1 MESFHP
7 LSGICV
13 TNWHLDTYMYVCQ
26 FVTQNK
32 ELPIHKN
39 NNKNTERSNNVCYYY
54 TMINAENSLVIHLD
68 SRFGNKIETN
78 SEGRLLTT
86 NYTYTMVE
94 GIPVP
99 DSKMCEISLYNATI
113 PYSFYNVR
121 NGVNNQIGITATT
134 SVDNT
139 AILFI
144 PEGNYTAVSLKNELI
159 KQQKASS
166 SDVIKNLNLTISYDR
181 TILKY
186 SFSIPAVS
194 GGLKTATNN
203 LLSSITTSPT
213 TITNDVHY
221 DITTHTSGS
230 GSGAIVTVA
239 GNGTSVSNITVT
251 TVGNG
256 YVPGDTLTVKDS
268 DIGATGDLIMTLTS
282 GNIDNDLVSVSFE
295 FAESGP
301 MFGFTSET
309 KTMVASGDNI
319 TLTSENCVDISD
331 SIHGLYIRQNLSSKS
346 TLDNE
351 TGTFSNILARI
362 PINTNPGG
370 IIFHTPSNSTHRA
383 LVSLQSIQTIGI
395 KLTDDRNR
403 TIDLNGLNFQVSIM
417 ITLVDKV
424 SNAPE
429 LTRITR
435 RKQEMFLA
443 NQMHKTASKKKHSRR
458 NKKR

>member
-1 MESFHP
+1 
-7 LSGICV
+7 
-13 TNWHLDTYMYVCQ
+13 
-26 FVTQNK
+26 
-32 ELPIHKN
+32 
-39 NNKNTERSNNVCYYY
+39 
-54 TMINAENSLVIHLD
+54 MINAENSLVIHLD
-68 SRFGNKIETN
+68 SRFSNKIETN

-86 NYTYTMVE
+86 NYTYTMIE

-121 NGVNNQIGITATT
+121 NGVNNQIGITAIASSDHT
-134 SVDNT
+134 SV
-139 AILFI
+139 LFI

-166 SDVIKNLNLTISYDR
+166 NDVIKNLNLTISYDR
-181 TILKY
+181 TTLKY
-186 SFSIPAVS
+186 RFSIPAVS
-194 GGLKTATNN
+194 GGLKTAANN

-213 TITNDVHY
+213 TITDDVHY
-221 DITTHTSGS
+221 DVATQTSGS

-239 GNGTSVSNITVT
+239 GNGTIVSNITVT
-251 TVGNG
+251 TAGTG

-268 DIGATGDLIMTLTS
+268 DIGATGDLIITLTS
-282 GNIDNDLVSVSFE
+282 GNIDNNLVSVQFE
-295 FAESGP
+295 FDESAP
-301 MFGFTSET
+301 MFGFIANGTDT
-309 KTMVASGDNI
+309 LTTSGDDLV
-319 TLTSENCVDISD
+319 LTSTNCVDISD
-331 SIHGLYIRQNLSSKS
+331 SIHGLYLRQNLSSKS

-424 SNAPE
+424 SSAPE
-429 LTRITR
+429 LTRLTR
-435 RKQEMFLA
+435 RKDEMFLT
-443 NQMHKTASKKKHSRR
+443 NQLLKTPSKKKKSGR